1 MKVAII
7 PARGGS
13 KRIPRKNIRDFC
25 GKPMLAYSID
35 SAQQSGCFDRII
47 VTTEDPEIADIAIRY
62 GAEVPF
68 VRPAELA
75 DDYTGTTPI
84 IRHALQQLAI
94 QGNQPEYCCC
104 IYATS
109 PLLQPESLQQAL
121 KTLLQHP
128 DIDFVFSAA
137 RFSFPIQRALLQ
149 SSTGGVIPFDPDS
162 IRKRSQ
168 DLPAA
173 YHDAGQFY
181 WGKTSAWLDHNSKVF
196 SEQSRMYVLPD
207 HLVQD
212 IDTKEDWK
220 RAEVLYQLLQ
230 QDKHQ

>member
-13 KRIPRKNIRDFC
+13 KRIPRKNIREFC
-25 GKPMLAYSID
+25 GKPMLAYPIE
-35 SAQQSGCFDRII
+35 SAQQSGCFDRI
-47 VTTEDPEIADIAIRY
+47 VVSTEDPAIAKLAISY

-68 VRPAELA
+68 IRPAELA

-84 IRHALQQLAI
+84 IRHALQQLIA
-94 QGNQPEYCCC
+94 QGDKPEYCCC

-109 PLLQPESLQQAL
+109 PLLQPEALQQAL
-121 KTLLQHP
+121 QTLLQHP

-149 SSTGGVIPFDPDS
+149 SSSGGVIPFDPDS

-168 DLPAA
+168 DLPAT

-181 WGKTSAWLDHNSKVF
+181 WGKTTAWLDPQAGVF
-196 SEQSRMYVLPD
+196 SERSRMQILPD

-212 IDTKEDWK
+212 IDTEDDWQ
-220 RAEVLYQLLQ
+220 RAELLYKVLQ
-230 QDKHQ
+230 QDGFK